1 MRAAPRL
8 RCNPFF
14 LSVRRSHN
22 LGAAD
27 SVAHHNLSPSGR
39 YKVHQKALAEGE
51 IASVIYYALVGLEY
65 LHSNQ
70 KVHRDVKG
78 ANILLTALA
87 QVKLCDLGV
96 SAMLATPLAKRK
108 TLVGLVLFFFVFV
121 LVVGFDSLQQ
131 GSLMNKNAISA
142 GADAPKK
149 SLLLLAYDPSIT

>member
-1 MRAAPRL
+1 M
-8 RCNPFF
+8 
-14 LSVRRSHN
+14 
-22 LGAAD
+22 
-27 SVAHHNLSPSGR
+27 
-39 YKVHQKALAEGE
+39 AEGE

-108 TLVGLVLFFFVFV
+108 TLVGLVLFFFV
-121 LVVGFDSLQQ
+121 LVVGFDSLQH